1 MSEIYYALETLPAA
15 CARLEGVTCHLS
27 NVSALA
33 HRPLPFDPN
42 WMVVWFA
49 AILQRTNREWIIQKS
64 SANNVPVLTSD

>member
-1 MSEIYYALETLPAA
+1 MSEIYYALETLPVA

-49 AILQRTNREWIIQKS
+49 AILQRTN
-64 SANNVPVLTSD
+64 NVPVLTSD